1 MNIRVLALLSLFV
14 AASLS
19 AQTTGVIEGTLRD
32 STGGVLANGKV
43 RVVQRETGAERELAV
58 DGKGYYQALEL
69 SPGTYRVEAAAAGF
83 QPSARQGLTLSA
95 GRTLTVDF
103 TLPVGTNQ
111 EEIVVTGDAAL
122 ISVAASDWGGLVES
136 EKLADLPLNG
146 RDLFELSVL
155 EPGATTPTSA
165 RKSLAQG
172 IGGQIS
178 VNGSRPN
185 QNAYQ
190 IDGVYV
196 NDATGSMPSS
206 ASGNLLGVETVRE
219 IHMVTNPFT
228 ADVGR
233 TVGGLFT
240 AVSKSGGND
249 FHGSLYEYLRNS
261 SLDAKNFFDSADEA
275 IPPLRRNQFGGL
287 ITGPVVKNKLFF
299 VFNYEGIR
307 ESRGRTERSVV
318 PSLAARA
325 GQLPGGNITVSPAA
339 QPYVNLYP
347 VPNGRDFGDGTGEF
361 VTQANTKINED
372 FYSGKADWNI
382 TDNIHASSR
391 YTSDEAVYRDPDPL
405 GVWVFPLSSR
415 DHFFNSEVQTIHSAR
430 TVSTIRGAFSRVNNA
445 ESSEIVGN
453 IPADLSF
460 VQGLPMG
467 TMTVTGLSDF
477 GGFQARARPRTF
489 IVNSAQFNGDVI
501 HSTGAH
507 TFKAGAGLDRVQ
519 FNQQSDLSFV
529 GSYTFGSLESLLLGA
544 PRIAE
549 VAQPGSDTDRKW
561 RYWQMHGY
569 VQDDWRINSNLSLSL
584 GLRYENAT
592 VPTEVDNKIAVLRD
606 LVNDSQ
612 TTVGGPLWQTTH
624 KNFAPRAALAF
635 DPTGTGKTV
644 IRAGGGLFYDL
655 LGSSE
660 LTIAGV
666 RTPPFYNRIL
676 VFGKPGFPDIL
687 NAARG
692 RTPSASIDGLDFDL
706 PQPYIGRWQL
716 QLEHQLGDDA
726 VVRIAYSGM
735 RGIHLMGQLGNFN
748 TPVPQKDANGRLFYP
763 TGGVR
768 YNPAF
773 SRIGVR
779 RSQFNSFYQGVTF
792 SLENRWRDSFR
803 YQLKYAF
810 SKSIDEASNSTF
822 NDFEASDQV
831 PTTYNYRLN
840 RGPSDFD
847 LTHVFAGS
855 FSYLLP
861 SMRDVGALGVL
872 TNGWELHGLTQIQ
885 SGNPFAPSV
894 GFDHAHLETGFGDT
908 GQRPDLLSGDSESI
922 VLGGSD
928 RYFNPLA
935 FGLPA
940 EGYLGTLGRGTLR
953 GPGLF
958 TLDVSA
964 HKSFRLTE
972 GQRLNFR
979 AEFFNVTNRP
989 NFQIPSSQE
998 LFAENGD
1005 RIGSAGRITSTASG
1019 SRQIQLALR
1028 WEF

>member
-1 MNIRVLALLSLFV
+1 MSIRVRTLFIFFAALSLN
-14 AASLS
+14 

-32 STGGVLANGKV
+32 ASGGVLVNAQV
-43 RVVQRETGAERELAV
+43 RVIQGETGAIRELAV

-69 SPGTYRVEAAAAGF
+69 SPATYRVEASAAGF
-83 QPSARQGLTLSA
+83 QPSTREGLSLSA
-95 GRTLTVDF
+95 GRTLSVDF

-111 EEIVVTGDAAL
+111 EEIVVTADAAL
-122 ISVAASDWGGLVES
+122 VSIAASDWGGRVNS

-165 RKSLAQG
+165 RRSLAQG

-178 VNGSRPN
+178 VNGSRPT

-196 NDATGSMPSS
+196 NDATSSMPSS
-206 ASGNLLGVETVRE
+206 ASGNMLGLEGVRE

-233 TVGGLFT
+233 TSGGLFT

-261 SLDAKNFFDSADEA
+261 SLDAKNFFDNADEA

-287 ITGPVVKNKLFF
+287 ITGPIVRNKLFF
-299 VFNYEGIR
+299 VLNYEGIR
-307 ESRGRTERSVV
+307 ESRGKTARSFV
-318 PSLAARA
+318 PTLAARA
-325 GQLPGGNITVSPAA
+325 GQLPTGNITVSPVAK
-339 QPYVNLYP
+339 PYVDLYP

-361 VTQANTKINED
+361 VTQANTKITED
-372 FYSGKADWNI
+372 FYAGKVDWNL
-382 TDNIHASSR
+382 TDNIRASSR
-391 YTSDEAVYRDPDPL
+391 YTSDSAVFRDPDPMGL
-405 GVWVFPLSSR
+405 WVFPLSSSN
-415 DHFFNSEVQTIHSAR
+415 HFFNSEVQTIHSSR
-430 TVSTIRGAFSRVNNA
+430 TVSTIRGAFSQVNNA
-445 ESSEIVGN
+445 ETSEIVGN
-453 IPADLSF
+453 IPAELSF

-467 TMTVTGLSDF
+467 TMTVAGLTDF
-477 GGFQARARPRTF
+477 GGVSARNRPRRF
-489 IVNSAQFNGDVI
+489 ILNSAQFNGDVI
-501 HSTGAH
+501 HSTGSH
-507 TFKAGAGLDRVQ
+507 TFKAGVGLDRVQ
-519 FNQQSDLSFV
+519 FNQRSDLSLV
-529 GSYTFGSLESLLLGA
+529 GSYTFNSLQNLLTAA
-544 PRIAE
+544 PNIAE
-549 VAQPGSDTDRKW
+549 VAEPGADTARRW

-612 TTVGGPLWQTTH
+612 TTVGGPLWVTTH

-635 DPTGTGKTV
+635 DPTGTGRTV

-655 LGSSE
+655 LGSAE

-676 VFGKPGFPDIL
+676 VFGRPGFPDIL
-687 NAARG
+687 NAAQG
-692 RTPSASIDGLDFDL
+692 RTPSASLDGLDFDL
-706 PQPYIGRWQL
+706 PQPYVGRWQF
-716 QLEHQLGDDA
+716 QLEHQLGEDA
-726 VVRIAYSGM
+726 VVRLAYSGM

-748 TPVPQKDANGRLFYP
+748 TPVPQQDANGVLFFP
-763 TGGVR
+763 TGGAR
-768 YNPAF
+768 FNPAF

-779 RSQFNSFYQGVTF
+779 RAQFNSFYQGVTF

-810 SKSIDEASNSTF
+810 SKSIDDASNGTF
-822 NDFEASDQV
+822 NDFQASDQM

-840 RGPSDFD
+840 RGLSDFD
-847 LTHVFAGS
+847 ITHVFAGS

-861 SMRDVGALGVL
+861 SIRNAGALGVV
-872 TNGWELHGLTQIQ
+872 TNGWGLHGLTQIQ

-894 GFDHAHLETGFGDT
+894 GFDRAHLGTGFGDT
-908 GQRPDLLSGDSESI
+908 GQRPDLISGDSDSI
-922 VLGGSD
+922 VLGGPD
-928 RYFNPLA
+928 QYFNPLA

-953 GPGLF
+953 GPGLY
-958 TLDVSA
+958 TINVSA
-964 HKSFRLTE
+964 HKSFRVTDS
-972 GQRLNFR
+972 QRLNFR
-979 AEFFNVTNRP
+979 AEFFNVANRP
-989 NFQIPSSQE
+989 NFQIPLEQE
-998 LFAENGD
+998 LFTSAGG
-1005 RIGSAGRITSTASG
+1005 RIGSAGRIVSTAGG

>member
-1 MNIRVLALLSLFV
+1 MNIRVLTLLSFFAVL
-14 AASLS
+14 SLNG
-19 AQTTGVIEGTLRD
+19 QTTGVIKGTLRD
-32 STGGVLANGKV
+32 SSGAVLNNAQV
-43 RVVQRETGAERELAV
+43 RVVQRETGAQRELAV

-83 QPSARQGLTLSA
+83 QSSAREGLSLSA
-95 GRTLTVDF
+95 GRTLSVDF

-122 ISVAASDWGGLVES
+122 VSVAASDWGGLVES
-136 EKLADLPLNG
+136 QKLADLPLNG

-155 EPGATTPTSA
+155 EPGATQPTAA
-165 RKSLAQG
+165 RKGLAQG

-233 TVGGLFT
+233 TSGGLFT
-240 AVSKSGGND
+240 AVSKSGGNA

-261 SLDAKNFFDSADEA
+261 SLDAKNFFDSGDEA
-275 IPPLRRNQFGGL
+275 IPALRRNQFGGL
-287 ITGPVVKNKLFF
+287 LTGPIVKNKLFF

-307 ESRGRTERSVV
+307 ESRGSTQRSVV

-325 GQLPGGNITVSPAA
+325 GQLPSGNITVSPAA
-339 QPYVNLYP
+339 QPYVDLYP
-347 VPNGRDFGDGTGEF
+347 APNGRDFGDGTGEF
-361 VTQANTKINED
+361 ATQASTKINED
-372 FYSGKADWNI
+372 FYSGKVDWNL
-382 TDNIHASSR
+382 TDNIRATSR
-391 YTSDEAVYRDPDPL
+391 YTSDRAVFREPDPL
-405 GVWVFPLSSR
+405 GIWIFPLSSR
-415 DHFFNSEVQTIHSAR
+415 DHFFHSEVQTIHSSK

-460 VQGLPMG
+460 VPGLPMG
-467 TMTVTGLSDF
+467 TITVTGLSNF

-501 HSTGAH
+501 HTAGSH
-507 TFKAGAGLDRVQ
+507 TFKAGSGLDRVQ

-529 GSYTFGSLESLLLGA
+529 GSYTFGSLERLLLGA

-549 VAQPGSDTDRKW
+549 VAQPGSDTARRW

-569 VQDDWRINSNLSLSL
+569 IQDDWRINSRLSLSL

-624 KNFAPRAALAF
+624 KNFAPRVALAF

-666 RTPPFYNRIL
+666 RTPPFFNRIL
-676 VFGKPGFPDIL
+676 VFGRPGFPDIL
-687 NAARG
+687 NAAQG
-692 RTPSASIDGLDFDL
+692 RNPSASIDGLDFDL
-706 PQPYIGRWQL
+706 PQPYVGRWQL
-716 QLEHQLGDDA
+716 QLEHQIGEDA
-726 VVRIAYSGM
+726 VVRVAYSGM
-735 RGIHLMGQLGNFN
+735 RGIHLMGQVGNFN
-748 TPVPQKDANGRLFYP
+748 TPVPQEDSNGKLFFP
-763 TGGVR
+763 TGGAR
-768 YNPAF
+768 INPAF
-773 SRIGVR
+773 SRIGAR
-779 RSQFNSFYQGVTF
+779 RAQFNSFYQGVTF
-792 SLENRWRDSFR
+792 SVENRWRDSFR

-822 NDFEASDQV
+822 NDFQASDQV

-855 FSYLLP
+855 FSYTLP
-861 SMRDVGALGVL
+861 SIANAGALGIL
-872 TNGWELHGLTQIQ
+872 TNGWGLHGLTQIQ
-885 SGNPFAPSV
+885 SGNPFSPSV
-894 GFDHAHLETGFGDT
+894 GFDRAHLETGFGDT
-908 GQRPDLLSGDSESI
+908 GQRPDLLSGDSKSI
-922 VLGGSD
+922 ILGD
-928 RYFNPLA
+928 PDQYFNPLA

-940 EGYLGTLGRGTLR
+940 EGYLGTLGRGALR
-953 GPGLF
+953 GPGLY
-958 TLDVSA
+958 TLNVSV
-964 HKSFRLTE
+964 HKSFHLTDS
-972 GQRLNFR
+972 QRLNFR
-979 AEFFNVTNRP
+979 AEFFNVANRP

-998 LFAENGD
+998 LFTSSGG
-1005 RIGSAGRITSTASG
+1005 RVGSAGRITSTTGG